1 MDQKPQEDRRQSQK
15 PYQGDERRKDDGADQ
30 PKKYAAGEM
39 PKDPTPGDP
48 GEENVIERGRLD
60 RGDEP
65 PRGGS

>member
-1 MDQKPQEDRRQSQK
+1 MDPKAQEERRQSQK
-15 PYQGDERRKDDGADQ
+15 PYEGDERRKQDGAETH
-30 PKKYAAGEM
+30 KKYAADEM